1 MKRDKWWGM
10 IKLIDM
16 ENENSPSL
24 LHVGRTYNTENNSFY
39 KESLNV

>member
-16 ENENSPSL
+16 ENENIRYIL
-24 LHVGRTYNTENNSFY
+24 IGRKNG
-39 KESLNV
+39 KEKRIRG